1 MGRKFREQR
10 SVDDDRAQQ
19 SSSRSAART
28 RAEGATRRTI
38 LIALVAN
45 SVIAAAKLAGGLIS
59 GSTALLAEAAHSAA
73 DTTNQAFLLVS
84 ITLGGRDP
92 DELRPFG
99 HGQERF
105 LWSFVAA
112 VGMFLAGAVFAIGYG
127 AYELFSGASE
137 EGGFAVAWVVLAVS
151 GVSEAVSWIRA
162 LRQTRSEAQQ
172 AGKPLREHVR
182 ASRDPSVKM
191 VLFEDSAALLGI
203 AIAAAGIGLHQ
214 LTGAAA
220 WDQLASILIG
230 LMLVAVALKLARDA
244 KHLVV
249 GASARPDERRAI
261 EEAIEAFPEVRRVV
275 ELLTMV
281 LAPKAL
287 LVAARA
293 DLRNDIDAERV
304 ESVSEEIERAVR
316 EAVPDVTEVFLDATP
331 GRRESADAPTSTTRD
346 QTSSA

>member
-1 MGRKFREQR
+1 M
-10 SVDDDRAQQ
+10 DNDRARQT
-19 SSSRSAART
+19 SSRSTSRS
-28 RAEGATRRTI
+28 RAEGATRRTVV
-38 LIALVAN
+38 IALLAN
-45 SVIAAAKLAGGLIS
+45 GVIAIAKLAGGVLS
-59 GSTALLAEAAHSAA
+59 GSSALLAEAAHSVA

-84 ITLGGRDP
+84 ITLGAREP
-92 DELRPFG
+92 DERRPFG
-99 HGQERF
+99 HGRERF

-127 AYELFSGASE
+127 AYELISGSSE

-151 GVSEAVSWIRA
+151 AAAEGTSWVRA
-162 LRQTRSEAQQ
+162 LRQTRGEARE
-172 AGKPLREHVR
+172 AGKPASEYVR
-182 ASRDPSVKM
+182 TSRDPSVKM

-220 WDQLASILIG
+220 WDHLASVLIG
-230 LMLVAVALKLARDA
+230 LILVAVALKLARDA

-249 GASARPDERRAI
+249 GASARPEERRAM
-261 EEAIEAFPEVRRVV
+261 EQAIESFPEVERVV

-287 LVAARA
+287 LVAARV
-293 DLRNDIDAERV
+293 DLRDDIDGERV
-304 ESVSEEIERAVR
+304 ESLSEEIERALK

-331 GRRESADAPTSTTRD
+331 GRATREQRPRPALRR
-346 QTSSA
+346 